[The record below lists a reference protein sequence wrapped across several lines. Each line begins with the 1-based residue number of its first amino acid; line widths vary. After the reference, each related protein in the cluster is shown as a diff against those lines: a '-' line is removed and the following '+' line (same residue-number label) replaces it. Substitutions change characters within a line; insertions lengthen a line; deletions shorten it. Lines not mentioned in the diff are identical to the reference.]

1 MTAEQLKAS
10 LLQMAIQGKLVPQC
24 DDEPPVD
31 IDAEEQEEVPFS
43 IPDKWKWVRLG
54 AILSDI
60 KAGKSFKCIEIPP
73 VASQCGI
80 VKVSA
85 VTWGTF
91 FQDES
96 KTCYDNNCWKQE
108 YAIHAHDFLISRAN
122 TADLVGSCVIVEHI
136 SKKLMLSDKILRLR
150 FSSFIHTYFL
160 LWVMRTKMIRCQLL
174 QLATGTSNSMKN
186 ISQEAIKSLQIPLPP
201 LAEQRRIVARLNE
214 LLPLVE
220 EYGKSQ
226 SVLHA
231 LETELPG
238 KLRASLLQQAI
249 MGKLVPQLDDEPAV
263 DIDAEEPEEVPF
275 AIPEKWRWVR
285 LRDIG
290 AILSGAT
297 PKTNVAEYWS
307 PAIVPWV
314 TPADLGKNKKK
325 TISCG
330 ERSIS
335 KKGYL
340 SCSAVLL
347 PKGSVIYSSRAPIG
361 HIAITE
367 NELATNQGC
376 KSIAPNFQ
384 LVLSEYAYY
393 SLIALTPDIQSRAS
407 GTTFLEIS
415 SKKFGET
422 VLPLPPL
429 AEQRRIVAK
438 LNKLLSSLD
447 RIN

>member
-10 LLQMAIQGKLVPQC
+10 LLQMAIQGKLVPQI
-24 DDEPPVD
+24 DDEPAVD
-31 IDAEEQEEVPFS
+31 IDAKEPEEVPFA
-43 IPDKWKWVRLG
+43 IPEKWKWVRLG
-54 AILSDI
+54 IISTIVRGGSPRPIQNFITSRSDGINWIKIGDSTRGQRYITQCKEKIIPEGKVKSRFVKAGSLILSNSM
-60 KAGKSFKCIEIPP
+60 SFGYPYILKIDGCIHD
-73 VASQCGI
+73 G
-80 VKVSA
+80 
-85 VTWGTF
+85 WL
-91 FQDES
+91 
-96 KTCYDNNCWKQE
+96 
-108 YAIHAHDFLISRAN
+108 AISDFEK
-122 TADLVGSCVIVEHI
+122 DLFVE
-136 SKKLMLSDKILRLR
+136 
-150 FSSFIHTYFL
+150 FAYFL
-160 LWVMRTKMIRCQLL
+160 LLSPYCRSSFTINAAGAVV
-174 QLATGTSNSMKN
+174 KN
-186 ISQEAIKSLQIPLPP
+186 LNIEKVEKLYIPLPP

-226 SVLHA
+226 SALHV

-275 AIPEKWRWVR
+275 VIPEKWKWVR

-290 AILSGAT
+290 AIFSGAT
-297 PKTNVAEYWS
+297 PKTNVTEYWS

-330 ERSIS
+330 EHSIS

-347 PKGSVIYSSRAPIG
+347 PKGSVVYSSRAPIG

-376 KSIAPNFQ
+376 KSIAPNFEI
-384 LVLSEYAYY
+384 VLSEYVYY
-393 SLIALTPDIQSRAS
+393 GLIALTPDIQSRAS

-422 VLPLPPL
+422 FFPLPPL
-429 AEQRRIVAK
+429 AEQRRIITR
-438 LNKLLSSLD
+438 LNELLPYLNSM
-447 RIN
+447 IKN